1 MHACLLL
8 LLLLLIADFGFG
20 SLGGILLGHLR
31 HKKNS
36 VLIVLT
42 VMGCMMEAAL
52 TLLGHRKGDS
62 FDFLVDFIIRDL
74 SAACLLHVRSVSRRR
89 EGVWVRIILL

>member
-20 SLGGILLGHLR
+20 SLGVILLGHLR

-62 FDFLVDFIIRDL
+62 FDFLVDFIIREIYL
-74 SAACLLHVRSVSRRR
+74 LPACCTFVQ
-89 EGVWVRIILL
+89 